1 MLKYQNAF
9 DISNNFILED
19 NNNFLSLKEYFKK
32 NDLLYQYI
40 YSTLFS
46 KYFCRVDD
54 YDIKS
59 KLAFEV
65 AHVGYQNQKES
76 LHFVQLPVKE
86 EQTEIDEVI
95 EVVETTITLPALTI
109 TQKTKKRKIKNS
121 DIVAEKF
128 LLKKKKRDE
137 RRLNF

>member
-54 YDIKS
+54 YGIKS

-76 LHFVQLPVKE
+76 LHFAQLPVKE